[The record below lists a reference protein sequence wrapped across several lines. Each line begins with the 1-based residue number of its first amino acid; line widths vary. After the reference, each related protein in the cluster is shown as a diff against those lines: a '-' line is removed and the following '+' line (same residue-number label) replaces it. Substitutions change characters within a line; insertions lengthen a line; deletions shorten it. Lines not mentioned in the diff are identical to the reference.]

1 MWLMVDSKN
10 ELDVGLEKI
19 LKEVFQ
25 VEKIDLNLSMDEIPE
40 WDSFKHYELIVAVEK
55 EFQIKFKIA
64 DAIEIISTLILK
76 NKILKYLNEK

>member
-1 MWLMVDSKN
+1 MVDSKN

-40 WDSFKHYELIVAVEK
+40 WDSFKHYELIVAVEN
-55 EFQIKFKIA
+55 EFKIKLE
-64 DAIEIISTLILK
+64 DVDTIEITSIPIIKSKIS
-76 NKILKYLNEK
+76 KYLNEK